1 MTTTNSHAE
10 IRELAN
16 ELREATSG
24 TRALAISAVNI
35 GHRLGTAIETAR
47 GELSQMLFT
56 SLLAGA
62 GLTMPHAVKLM
73 ALAKTYT
80 LEDLR
85 GPNAQRQGMLA
96 IGCLPEKSQ
105 VHHADD
111 GAVVVSVGLGTCV
124 GHFNK
129 FLHAVASGRATLDT
143 AQAKAQTR
151 TMHLWLCKL
160 HGTPVESF

>member
-62 GLTMPHAVKLM
+62 GLTVPHAAKLM

-80 LEDLR
+80 LDDLR

-105 VHHADD
+105 VFHADD
-111 GAVVVSVGLGTCV
+111 GQVVVSAGLGTAV
-124 GHFNK
+124 GHWK
-129 FLHAVASGRATLDT
+129 RFLHAVEAGRATLD
-143 AQAKAQTR
+143 ADQARIQCKA
-151 TMHLWLCKL
+151 MYSWLQALYGAKV
-160 HGTPVESF
+160 TS